1 MRQTLIE
8 ATDEKYND
16 LLKNVNIKKTVLKDQ
31 INTINSVL
39 RTRLEN
45 LANTVEDILD
55 SLGWH
60 DTVPD
65 LECEEYAAQR
75 RNQTGQ
81 D

>member
-1 MRQTLIE
+1 M
-8 ATDEKYND
+8 
-16 LLKNVNIKKTVLKDQ
+16 KDQ

-55 SLGWH
+55 SLRWH